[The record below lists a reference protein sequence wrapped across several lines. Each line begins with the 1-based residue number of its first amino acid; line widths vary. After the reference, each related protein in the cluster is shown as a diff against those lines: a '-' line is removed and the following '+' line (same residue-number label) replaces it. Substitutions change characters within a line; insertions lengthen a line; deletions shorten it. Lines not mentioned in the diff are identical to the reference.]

1 MKKNNLTIRYTL
13 TQFTFWAA
21 STGAASFAT
30 TYLLGCG
37 VPTKIIGALLAA
49 AGFLSCLTQ
58 PILAGIADKAKRF
71 IVLKMMI
78 RMSLLCVLCYS
89 VQLIPDVPVVIT
101 GLFYMVGVWSS
112 DAMIP
117 FTNALCISYTQ
128 AGFSINYGAAR
139 GFGAAASAVSSLVL
153 GFVIAQ
159 LGSTWMILLLVLFRL
174 LSILVLLG
182 YPQID
187 KTATSDDIDDCSC
200 AIPEFFSRYRWYC
213 VSLLGIAFLGMFLAM
228 MENYLIAIM
237 ESLGGNSSHV
247 GIALFISS
255 MVAAPALFCF
265 NKIREKIKDA
275 HLLKI
280 AALSFLI
287 RAVCLYFARDIHTI
301 YLLQLLHITSYGFMH
316 PTQVYY
322 ANAKVSPADMVKG
335 QAFITAAYALGCSV
349 GNFTGGQ
356 LLGLSVDAILIA
368 GIMMTLIGT
377 IIIFTTVAKKDC
389 LNEVMPYEA
398 N

>member
-1 MKKNNLTIRYTL
+1 MGKKNLTLRYTL

-37 VPTKIIGALLAA
+37 VPSGVIGILLAA
-49 AGFLSCLTQ
+49 AGLLSCLTQ
-58 PILAGIADKAKRF
+58 PILAGIADKSKGF

-78 RMSLLCVLCYS
+78 GMSFLCVFCFS
-89 VQLIPDVPVVIT
+89 VQLIPNVPVVIA

-112 DAMIP
+112 DGMIP

-159 LGSTWMILLLVLFRL
+159 LGSTLMIMLLVFFRV

-182 YPQID
+182 YPKID
-187 KTATSDDIDDCSC
+187 KTAASDGTADHSC
-200 AIPEFFSRYRWYC
+200 TIRLFFSRYRWYC

-228 MENYLIAIM
+228 IENYLIAIM
-237 ESLGGNSSHV
+237 GALGGDSSHV

-255 MVAAPALFCF
+255 MVAAPAMFFF
-265 NKIREKIKDA
+265 NKVRERIPDTS
-275 HLLKI
+275 LLKI
-280 AALSFLI
+280 AAISFLI
-287 RAVCLYFARDIHTI
+287 RAVCLYFAKDIHII

-322 ANAKVSPADMVKG
+322 ANAKVAPEDMVKG
-335 QAFITAAYALGCSV
+335 QAFSTAAYALGCSA
-349 GNFTGGQ
+349 GNFAGGQ
-356 LLGLSVDAILIA
+356 LLSLGVEAILFA
-368 GIMMTLIGT
+368 GIVMTLVGT
-377 IIIFTTVAKKDC
+377 IIIFTTVTKKDTMK
-389 LNEVMPYEA
+389 VIPYEA

>member
-1 MKKNNLTIRYTL
+1 MGTNNLTLRYTL

-37 VPTKIIGALLAA
+37 VPSGIIGVLLAV
-49 AGFLSCLTQ
+49 AGLLSCLTQ
-58 PILAGIADKAKRF
+58 PILAGIADKARRF
-71 IVLKMMI
+71 LVLKMMI
-78 RMSLLCVLCYS
+78 GMSLICVLCFS
-89 VQLIPDVPVVIT
+89 VQLIPNVPIIIA
-101 GLFYMVGVWSS
+101 GLFYMVGVWCS

-117 FTNALCISYTQ
+117 FANALCISYTQ
-128 AGFSINYGAAR
+128 AGFTINYGAAR

-159 LGSTWMILLLVLFRL
+159 LGSTWMILLLVFFRL

-187 KTATSDDIDDCSC
+187 KTVASGGTADHSC
-200 AIPEFFSRYRWYC
+200 TILEFFSRYRWYC

-237 ESLGGNSSHV
+237 GALGGDSSHV

-255 MVAAPALFCF
+255 MVAAPTMFFF
-265 NKIREKIKDA
+265 NKVRERIPDTS
-275 HLLKI
+275 LLKV
-280 AALSFLI
+280 AAISFLI

-316 PTQVYY
+316 LTQVYY
-322 ANAKVSPADMVKG
+322 ANAKVAPEDMVKG
-335 QAFITAAYALGCSV
+335 QAFSTAAYAFGCSA

-356 LLGLSVDAILIA
+356 LLGKGVEAILIA
-368 GIMMTLIGT
+368 GIVMALIGT
-377 IIIFTTVAKKDC
+377 IIIFSTVTKKDDMR
-389 LNEVMPYEA
+389 VIPYEA

>member
-1 MKKNNLTIRYTL
+1 MEKKNLTLGYTF

-37 VPTKIIGALLAA
+37 VSSGIIGVLLAA
-49 AGFLSCLTQ
+49 AGLLSCLTQ
-58 PILAGIADKAKRF
+58 PILAGIADRAKRF

-78 RMSLLCVLCYS
+78 GMSLLCVLCFS
-89 VQLIPDVPVVIT
+89 VQLIPDVPVVIA

-139 GFGAAASAVSSLVL
+139 GFGAAASAISSLVL

-159 LGSTWMILLLVLFRL
+159 LGSAWMILLLVFFRL

-182 YPQID
+182 YPRID
-187 KTATSDDIDDCSC
+187 KTAVSDDIADHSC
-200 AIPEFFSRYRWYC
+200 TIPEFFSRYRWYC

-237 ESLGGNSSHV
+237 GSLGGDSSHV
-247 GIALFISS
+247 GMALFISS
-255 MVAAPALFCF
+255 MVAAPAMFF
-265 NKIREKIKDA
+265 FGKVREKIKDTS
-275 HLLKI
+275 LLKI
-280 AALSFLI
+280 AAVSFLI
-287 RAVCLYFARDIHTI
+287 RAVCLYFAKDIHMI
-301 YLLQLLHITSYGFMH
+301 YLLQLLHVTSYGFMH

-322 ANAKVSPADMVKG
+322 SGAKVAPADMVKG
-335 QAFITAAYALGCSV
+335 QAFSTAAYALGCSA

-356 LLGLSVDAILIA
+356 LLGMGVEAILFA
-368 GIMMTLIGT
+368 GILMTAAGAVIL
-377 IIIFTTVAKKDC
+377 FLTVNRSDRP
-389 LNEVMPYEA
+389 V
-398 N
+398 